1 MHLALVMVYVLI
13 QMKLALVMAYLHIKM
28 HLAPTMVY
36 TFFKMLNLAWNM
48 VYIVLGNSHG
58 LLCPFRICTTL
69 NVPIKTLV
77 MIYISIKMQLTSTM
91 AYVFIETHLALCVP
105 IETLV
110 MVYIPIGNCMA
121 LTITYV
127 FIGTCF
133 PFIFSSNLDYGLH
146 LHIQS
151 SL

>member
-77 MIYISIKMQLTSTM
+77 MIYISIKMQLTSTRLM
-91 AYVFIETHLALCVP
+91 FPLKHIWPFVFPLKPWLWFT
-105 IETLV
+105 
-110 MVYIPIGNCMA
+110 
-121 LTITYV
+121 
-127 FIGTCF
+127 F
-133 PFIFSSNLDYGLH
+133 PLEIAWL
-146 LHIQS
+146 
-151 SL
+151 